1 MNGTVFILEKNQYE
15 IEVEFNNWGQICW
28 NFLPFFF
35 FFKEPTANKSL
46 EKAEGA
52 EKQKEEIDSMSK
64 DTTSQHRQ
72 HLFDLN
78 CKICIGN
85 WKFFILKCCFRFGR
99 EILVFVI

>member
-1 MNGTVFILEKNQYE
+1 MSAKTFY
-15 IEVEFNNWGQICW
+15 
-28 NFLPFFF
+28 FFF

-46 EKAEGA
+46 EKTEGT

-85 WKFFILKCCFRFGR
+85 WKFFFLKCCFHFER